1 MREQW
6 PSDRW
11 DQAYLLVPSSFYN
24 RPALE
29 LAPRLL
35 GSLLVH
41 ETTEGITAGIVVE
54 TEAYAGPE
62 DRAAHSF
69 ADRRSERTAV
79 MYDTPGKAYIFAIY
93 GMYWC
98 CNVVAGPGRKPE
110 AVLLRALQPIEG
122 LDLMRARRSRR
133 AQLHGSATKS
143 AEEGIPS
150 SLAKARTLADRQ
162 LTSGPGRLCQAMGID
177 RRCYGLALFDSASPL
192 RLYAPKE
199 PLAAAAI
206 ATGPRIGV
214 AYAGAWAAKPWRF
227 WIKGNPYVSASK
239 APASKPENPSP

>member
-1 MREQW
+1 MREPW
-6 PSDRW
+6 HSDR
-11 DQAYLLVPSSFYN
+11 QEGTYRLVPPSFYN

-29 LAPRLL
+29 LAPCLL

-69 ADRRSERTAV
+69 ADRRSERTAI

-110 AVLLRALQPIEG
+110 AVLIRALQPTEG
-122 LDLMRARRSRR
+122 IDLMRARRSHR
-133 AQLHGSATKS
+133 AQLHSIATKPPEES
-143 AEEGIPS
+143 AS
-150 SLAKARTLADRQ
+150 SPLAKTRTLSDQQ

-177 RRCYGLALFDSASPL
+177 QQCYGLAFFDPASPL
-192 RLYAPKE
+192 HLYAPQE
-199 PLAAAAI
+199 SLSSAAI
-206 ATGPRIGV
+206 ATGPRIGI
-214 AYAGAWAAKPWRF
+214 AYAGAWATKPWRF

-239 APASKPENPSP
+239 APASKLGHLSP